1 MAKVTNRTN
10 TAKKWTLLV
19 LVMFLLVAVI
29 AGTYA
34 RYSNEGK
41 VNGKIQGAKWAVTI
55 KSGDTELNSTTQD
68 ITFEVQDNANVVPGK
83 IAPGVTAVAEV
94 ELDLTGTEVAVDFD
108 AVIDQNALNSF
119 GASSDKLSLT
129 VKVDGTTYTSG
140 TSQTIN
146 LVNNSAFTET
156 NGKKKVTLTLTWE
169 NDEDNNANDTT
180 TGIAAPTLTIPVTLT
195 AQQHIS

>member
-169 NDEDNNANDTT
+169 NDEYNNANDTT